1 MSRNKNYSI
10 FTSVMP
16 MTQLMRSHI
25 AKWGWIRFILL
36 MALQTM
42 EPIIIDSHSIYL
54 VEHLSLSNSL
64 RIFGIPKIISREDS
78 YQIWSKKMS
87 QFPVYDV
94 NSYPL
99 TNMSSGECMFSDP

>member
-1 MSRNKNYSI
+1 MGLDKVY
-10 FTSVMP
+10 
-16 MTQLMRSHI
+16 I
-25 AKWGWIRFILL
+25 AYGSADYGTYYNRLTFYLPGGTPI
-36 MALQTM
+36 ALQF
-42 EPIIIDSHSIYL
+42 PSYFW
-54 VEHLSLSNSL
+54 NS
-64 RIFGIPKIISREDS
+64 KIISREDS

>member
-1 MSRNKNYSI
+1 
-10 FTSVMP
+10 
-16 MTQLMRSHI
+16 
-25 AKWGWIRFILL
+25 
-36 MALQTM
+36 M

-99 TNMSSGECMFSDP
+99 TNMSSGECMFSDPW